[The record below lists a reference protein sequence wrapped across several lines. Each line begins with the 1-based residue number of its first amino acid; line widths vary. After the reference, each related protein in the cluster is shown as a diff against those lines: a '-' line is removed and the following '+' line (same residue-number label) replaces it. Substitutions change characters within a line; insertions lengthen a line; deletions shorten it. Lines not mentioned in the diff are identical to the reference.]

1 MSCNLQKVCYK
12 ILNEYFG
19 DIVAR
24 VGDALFQKG
33 LNPLKVICTHS
44 KLPYSKVSEALAV
57 LVQHNLVTWEEW
69 RPQTP
74 GYTLLHDRI
83 LLILRFPRYVY
94 LVREQFGE
102 EGEMVVDVLLKEG
115 QATASSII
123 ITSCT
128 KLYEA
133 ATDESAVAK
142 GNLEQKHVVVR
153 NHLLKLIENEFIQ
166 RCPSPQDPKVPVPVL
181 SIKEDQLYS
190 LPSELLDL
198 KALQQEIQLRRAG
211 DTKPAVTHPDAQ
223 IYWRVNYDRFHI
235 EFRDSEIR
243 NCVVRRVDPLA
254 GECLGAMLKVS
265 YTRSDPWASSMN
277 VVTASE
283 IRDHLKDLKYLDQY
297 LKILEDDSGGCVQK
311 VGDAGGGQYRLNM
324 ANAYETMTHALIDNI
339 VQERFGSKAARVF
352 RLIRKHRMMEQDQI
366 GEISMIGKKEAN
378 LLSYRLL
385 HDNFLRIH
393 EQRKTLAPSPANKII
408 YLFHVDMNSVVRMIL
423 ECCYKGLYNLM
434 VQREMRSN
442 DNRRLLEKRT
452 RVDTIVEN
460 LKQSGGSEEQIQ
472 EVEEMVT
479 PSERS
484 LVEQVLATQDKL
496 FDAETGLDDTIFIL
510 QMFLYYQMQKD

>member
-1 MSCNLQKVCYK
+1 MSCNLQKCCYK

-33 LNPLKVICTHS
+33 LNPLRVICAHT
-44 KLPYSKVSEALAV
+44 KLPHSKVSEALAV

-69 RPQTP
+69 RPQIP

-94 LVREQFGE
+94 LVREQYGE

-123 ITSCT
+123 ITSCI

-133 ATDESAVAK
+133 ATDGKISVGFWLLFLMRFLCLGLFPWSTTQFHESNSPGLDMSVVKIEVDNALDAIAVF
-142 GNLEQKHVVVR
+142 HSR
-153 NHLLKLIENEFIQ
+153 NEFA
-166 RCPSPQDPKVPVPVL
+166 KL
-181 SIKEDQLYS
+181 SESLSARIRYVVQETQSQL
-190 LPSELLDL
+190 LLILMPDL
-198 KALQQEIQLRRAG
+198 LE
-211 DTKPAVTHPDAQ
+211 
-223 IYWRVNYDRFHI
+223 VNYDNFTLSSHYSQTLLEI
-235 EFRDSEIR
+235 SET
-243 NCVVRRVDPLA
+243 VKSGTVLSRVDPLA
-254 GECLGAMLKVS
+254 WRSAMLKC
-265 YTRSDPWASSMN
+265 P
-277 VVTASE
+277 
-283 IRDHLKDLKYLDQY
+283 
-297 LKILEDDSGGCVQK
+297 
-311 VGDAGGGQYRLNM
+311 
-324 ANAYETMTHALIDNI
+324 THALDPGLVAELSVSDILNRDEEKGLASPEDI
-339 VQERFGSKAARVF
+339 VVLKIAQSSTN

-366 GEISMIGKKEAN
+366 GELSMIGKKEAN

-423 ECCYKGLYNLM
+423 EWCYKGLYNLM
-434 VQREMRSN
+434 VQREMRAN
-442 DNRRLLEKRT
+442 YNRRLLEKRT

-484 LVEQVLATQDKL
+484 LVEQVLTTQDKL
-496 FDAETGLDDTIFIL
+496 FDAETGLDDTVFIL
-510 QMFLYYQMQKD
+510 QMYLYYQMQKD